1 MNRSLL
7 LGLTVLLTAGSPAFA
22 QKTLRWK
29 LKPGDQLQVN
39 IQQQT
44 LSTVTIA
51 NKPVKTTLEMRLE
64 TLWKVDSADEKQ
76 IKMTQSVKR
85 VAVKMQ
91 SGDSTP
97 ISYDSATKAAPL
109 GTAKDVATAVAPLLA
124 EGSALIVTM
133 DTRGEVLLAEP
144 SAKLAALWKS
154 PRPKESVGPGGSES
168 TQELLRRSLVLLP
181 EKPVEVTDAGKAKW
195 TKEREIG
202 MPIGTVKQT
211 TEFVYAGEAE
221 EGEQKV
227 DKIEFNSNLTL
238 VPGGAKSLKL
248 TLKEQK
254 QTGHALFSAEQG
266 RVVSAEQ
273 TQKLVTEAPYRETK
287 ITVSVESTVKTQIS
301 SPKKSEEK

>member
-1 MNRSLL
+1 MNRSLFI
-7 LGLTVLLTAGSPAFA
+7 GLTLLLASATPALA

-29 LKPGDQLQVN
+29 LKPGDQLQFN

-51 NKPVKTTLEMRLE
+51 NRPLKTTLDMTLE
-64 TLWKVDSADEKQ
+64 THWSVDSADENQ

-97 ISYDSATKAAPL
+97 ITYDSATKAAPL
-109 GTAKDVATAVAPLLA
+109 GTAKDVAAAVAPLLA

-133 DTRGEVLLAEP
+133 DTRGEVLSAEP
-144 SAKLAALWKS
+144 SAKLAELWKS
-154 PRPKESVGPGGSES
+154 PSKKKSSEPGGSQS

-181 EKPVEVTDAGKAKW
+181 EKPVEVTDGAKAKW
-195 TKEREIG
+195 TKDREIE
-202 MPIGTVKQT
+202 MPIGTVKQA

-221 EGEQKV
+221 EGGQKV
-227 DKIEFNSNLTL
+227 DRIDFTSNLTL

-254 QTGHALFSAEQG
+254 QTGHAVFSAEQG
-266 RVVSAEQ
+266 RVLSAEQ

-287 ITVSVESTVKTQIS
+287 ITVAVESTVKTQIS
-301 SPKKSEEK
+301 PVKP